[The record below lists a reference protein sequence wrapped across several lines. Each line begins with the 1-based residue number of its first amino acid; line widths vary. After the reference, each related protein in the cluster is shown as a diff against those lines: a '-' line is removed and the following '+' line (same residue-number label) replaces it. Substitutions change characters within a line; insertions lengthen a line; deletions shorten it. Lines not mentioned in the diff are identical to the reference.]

1 MIVQLKYASLPF
13 PLGVFAVHYWFTV
26 LDPKSGEC
34 DRWEIWQSKEA
45 GGASVG
51 HLHCN
56 LKEPDAGVGGGPAH
70 VHAEWRGEE
79 AAKLAEVLKS
89 SEAHYPHVH
98 RYLPWPGPNSNTFAA
113 WVLERAGLEME
124 LPWRAIGKDYSWFR
138 S

>member
-13 PLGVFAVHYWFTV
+13 PLGLFAVHYWFTV
-26 LDPKSGEC
+26 LEPQSGQC
-34 DRWEIWQSKEA
+34 DRWEIWQSKDA

-56 LKEPDAGVGGGPAH
+56 LKAPDAGVGGGPAQ

-98 RYLPWPGPNSNTFAA
+98 SYLPWPGPNSNTFAA
-113 WVLERAGLEME
+113 WVLERAGLEIE
-124 LPWRAIGKDYSWFR
+124 LPWRAVGKDYSR
-138 S
+138 PTP